1 MCSVGI
7 HIWLELLQVSFI
19 FILSFWKMKTE
30 RKRPWKPIKPQQ
42 RCPFSGP
49 CILNFS
55 SWCLLRQCTEEQTY
69 QAAWHVH
76 PNINF
81 QERVCSSPGLKN
93 PSLSSYFVNFSSLEG
108 FQLVEE
114 LCSLTVSWGKYSWD
128 MNPYSPSITQMHSS
142 VFTKRVPYLTGSR
155 ALSRKISC
163 EGALLGTSFF
173 SLMFLHM
180 KSSNRVR
187 SALAPVPSITDPMW
201 WLNGIQ
207 SIPFAYFFLIPLVA
221 FTWHLLSAFLSHRRT
236 GEECVDKCPT
246 QVMPRLHLRSH
257 SLVLWNWY

>member
-1 MCSVGI
+1 MTGI
-7 HIWLELLQVSFI
+7 IASQLYFY
-19 FILSFWKMKTE
+19 FILLKDENGEKEKGHENQSSPSSDALSQDPAFWISHPDALKSRRT
-30 RKRPWKPIKPQQ
+30 
-42 RCPFSGP
+42 
-49 CILNFS
+49 
-55 SWCLLRQCTEEQTY
+55 
-69 QAAWHVH
+69 AWHVH

-81 QERVCSSPGLKN
+81 QETVCSSPGLKN

-114 LCSLTVSWGKYSWD
+114 LCSLTVSWGKYSWA

-163 EGALLGTSFF
+163 EGALLGTSFS

-187 SALAPVPSITDPMW
+187 STLAPVPSITDPMW

-221 FTWHLLSAFLSHRRT
+221 FTWHLLSALLSHWRT
-236 GEECVDKCPT
+236 REECVDKCPT
-246 QVMPRLHLRSH
+246 QVMPWLHLRNH
-257 SLVLWNWY
+257 SLVLWNWD